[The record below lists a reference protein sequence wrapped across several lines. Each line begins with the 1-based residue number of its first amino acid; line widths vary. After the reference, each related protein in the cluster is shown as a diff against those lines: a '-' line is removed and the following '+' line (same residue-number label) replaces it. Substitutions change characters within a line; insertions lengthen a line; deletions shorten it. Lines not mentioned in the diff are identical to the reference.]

1 MLSNVYIQLRESFF
15 EMKVQVGFAQ
25 KLAVFFNAFRQ
36 KLKSAPQLSVI
47 VGQR

>member
-25 KLAVFFNAFRQ
+25 KLAMF
-36 KLKSAPQLSVI
+36 LMHSAKN
-47 VGQR
+47 